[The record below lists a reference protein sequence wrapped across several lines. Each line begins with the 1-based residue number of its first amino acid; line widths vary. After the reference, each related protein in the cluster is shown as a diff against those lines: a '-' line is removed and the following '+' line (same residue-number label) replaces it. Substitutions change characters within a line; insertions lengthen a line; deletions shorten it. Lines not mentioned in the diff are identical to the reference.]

1 MPEAFDRRNE
11 NRDAA
16 AWVRKELE
24 NLTKMLGDTRMDVV
38 VGNQQLDGRL
48 TLLDEKVNRLHETL
62 LSAYDGTPEAHR
74 RYHSTENERIK
85 QEAED
90 KEDERKQKRADR
102 HKIKLAGIGLLITLA
117 TLGAID
123 WARNFVLGVEQG
135 KSSME
140 LQKNE
145 PVKIERHPDAP
156 YPVPKPQGRSEGKE
170 RFNR

>member
-48 TLLDEKVNRLHETL
+48 CHLDEKVDRLHKAL
-62 LSAYDGTPEAHR
+62 LSAYTGTLEEHR
-74 RYHSTENERIK
+74 EYHSQESARIK

-102 HKIKLAGIGLLITLA
+102 HKIKLAGIVLLITLA

-123 WARNFVLGVEQG
+123 WARNFVHGVEQG

-156 YPVPKPQGRSEGKE
+156 SPVPKQQGRSEGKE